1 MRGLVL
7 HNTSQ
12 MGWLDILLGLSLAL
26 STIEG
31 IKRGFFHE
39 VAGFVG
45 LVAGFFI
52 AVCLDKPIGLFLSQH
67 AGIPTPL
74 AGVLG
79 FLLPFAATIIAAQL
93 AATFL
98 NEISKGL
105 SLNGLNRVA
114 GGAFAL
120 FKQVVILSI
129 LLNIY
134 ELFDSDKSLIGIDRI
149 QHSRLYTPVLKA
161 APALFPSFPDVS
173 LQSEPEEP
181 TEPTLIV

>member
-1 MRGLVL
+1 
-7 HNTSQ
+7 

-45 LVAGFFI
+45 LVVGFLLAI
-52 AVCLDKPIGLFLSQH
+52 WLDKPIGIFLVQH
-67 AGIPTPL
+67 TGIPAPL

-79 FLLPFAATIIAAQL
+79 FILPFVCTIIAAQI
-93 AATFL
+93 AAAFL
-98 NEISKGL
+98 SEVVKSL
-105 SLNGLNRVA
+105 SLNGLNRLA

-120 FKQVVILSI
+120 LKNLVVLSI
-129 LLNIY
+129 LLNFY
-134 ELFDSDKSLIGIDRI
+134 ELFDSDRSLIGPERI
-149 QHSRLYTPVLKA
+149 EHSRLYTPILKT

-173 LQSEPEEP
+173 LRSEPEEP
-181 TEPTLIV
+181 AEPKLIV